1 MKVHDYVEA
10 LEDGPRFKKGTIG
23 TVDNMWRGAA
33 GPYIGVNVNGIYIGP
48 SLEKCWKVVPAS
60 RRRINF

>member
-10 LEDGPRFKKGTIG
+10 LEDGPRFKKGTVG

-33 GPYIGVNVNGIYIGP
+33 GHYIGVNVNGIYIGP
-48 SLEKCWKVVPAS
+48 SL
-60 RRRINF
+60 